1 VNAGR
6 PTRPCTSRATTP
18 WTADHGSR
26 AGRRRYRCPGQ
37 RHRSG
42 PRANRHAR
50 PSHRCRREQG
60 GHTCATSLSS
70 GPDNPARS
78 STPSHMCPRSQR
90 HQRADHA
97 RQRRQD
103 STVVP
108 NRPATTGRITDA
120 RSDFH
125 DGRSA
130 ANRQLACRTA
140 SSGPKEV
147 EQDFSWRRWSI
158 ETPVMVRTHCHEIE
172 AGMTGA
178 GRPASSF
185 ARHHQAQTQS
195 RKHCAVA
202 VFHGRRS
209 GTDYPRA
216 ISSGGPSET
225 RRRASHVVSF
235 RLRGAVGTTVEP
247 SKAVASG
254 LASIRCRRGAE
265 RSESPWIFQNSNS

>member
-1 VNAGR
+1 MLDRLTGAEENK
-6 PTRPCTSRATTP
+6 
-18 WTADHGSR
+18 ADIPAQPPSP
-26 AGRRRYRCPGQ
+26 AGRRTPRDRRRRPVHVLGVSVITGQ
-37 RHRSG
+37 I
-42 PRANRHAR
+42 
-50 PSHRCRREQG
+50 
-60 GHTCATSLSS
+60 T
-70 GPDNPARS
+70 
-78 STPSHMCPRSQR
+78 
-90 HQRADHA
+90 

-140 SSGPKEV
+140 SSGPKGV
-147 EQDFSWRRWSI
+147 EEDFSWRRWSI
-158 ETPVMVRTHCHEIE
+158 ETPVRVRTHCHEIE
-172 AGMTGA
+172 AGMAGA

-209 GTDYPRA
+209 ATTYPRA
-216 ISSGGPSET
+216 TASGGPSET
-225 RRRASHVVSF
+225 RRRACHVVSF